1 MQAAPILR
9 RHIRSACLLLSLG
22 ACAGQTIG
30 SGPGGPGDAA
40 GSTLQIAQATE
51 KSGDYSGAAKLY
63 ERVLLAEP
71 DNTAA
76 LLGAGESYAALGQT
90 LRAESALTRG
100 LQLDHNNIAMLNQL
114 GRIKFVEH
122 DGPGAVSYFDKAL
135 SVDPQNLSAL
145 TGKAVAL
152 DYQSMHADAQ
162 KVYQRALKLYPT
174 NFILLS
180 NEALS
185 FAASGQQEKGIAILQ
200 DLIRD
205 PNAAPHVR
213 GNLALAYGLAGRD
226 EDARATLKTDLPAA
240 KIEENIGVYHSLRRL
255 MLEGKPIGALIFG

>member
-1 MQAAPILR
+1 LR
-9 RHIRSACLLLSLG
+9 LVPFTSRHFRSVCLLLCLG
-22 ACAGQTIG
+22 ACAGQNFPGIG
-30 SGPGGPGDAA
+30 GADAT

-51 KSGDYSGAAKLY
+51 KTGDYAGAAKLY

-71 DNTAA
+71 NNTAA

-90 LRAESALTRG
+90 LRAESALKRG
-100 LQLDHNNIAMLNQL
+100 LQLQPNNIMMLNEL
-114 GRIKFVEH
+114 GRIKLVEH
-122 DGPGAVSYFDKAL
+122 DGASSVAYFDKAL
-135 SVDPQNLSAL
+135 SVDQSNVSAL

-152 DYQSMHADAQ
+152 DYQSQAMAAQ
-162 KVYQRALKLYPT
+162 RVYKQALKLYPT

-180 NEALS
+180 NYALS
-185 FAASGQQEKGIAILQ
+185 LASSGQQEKGIAILQ

-213 GNLALAYGLAGRD
+213 GNLALVYGLAGRD
-226 EDARATLKTDLPAA
+226 EDARATLKTDMSSA